1 MGVPN
6 DLTQP
11 NMKGFLRKG
20 LSVLK
25 NFAQSTTTGQE
36 NLALIDQLERI
47 QDLTAA
53 QLKDGEDQF
62 YMLAAAG
69 EEFGELALA
78 IRVEAG
84 MKDRELTEPA
94 KNEAIDLMICA
105 VNLYFATG
113 GKIEDLTSIMESKL
127 DKWEG
132 LC

>member
-1 MGVPN
+1 MN
-6 DLTQP
+6 KWI
-11 NMKGFLRKG
+11 KGGLATGLRIF
-20 LSVLK
+20 SD
-25 NFAQSTTTGQE
+25 FSRSTTNGQG
-36 NLALIDQLERI
+36 NLGLIDQLERI
-47 QDLTAA
+47 QDITAT

-94 KNEAIDLMICA
+94 KNEAVDLMICA
-105 VNLYFATG
+105 INLYFATG

-132 LC
+132 A

>member
-1 MGVPN
+1 M
-6 DLTQP
+6 
-11 NMKGFLRKG
+11 NMKKWINGGLRIF
-20 LSVLK
+20 SD
-25 NFAQSTTTGQE
+25 FAESTTNGSS
-36 NLALIDQLERI
+36 NLNLCDQLERI
-47 QDLTAA
+47 QDITAE
-53 QLKDGEDQF
+53 QLKDDEDQF

-94 KNEAIDLMICA
+94 KNEAVDLMICA
-105 VNLYFATG
+105 INLYFATG